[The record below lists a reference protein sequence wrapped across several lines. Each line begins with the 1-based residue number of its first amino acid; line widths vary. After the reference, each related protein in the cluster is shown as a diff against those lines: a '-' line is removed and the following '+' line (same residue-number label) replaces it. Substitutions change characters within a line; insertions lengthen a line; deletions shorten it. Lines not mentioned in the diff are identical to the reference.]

1 MIKTI
6 LVTSGGTQ
14 INIDPVRH
22 FVNWWPEDEHYDP
35 IGLKNMSRGTFGSMI
50 ANEFL
55 KQGHRVIFLC
65 AKHSKRPY
73 IMSFDA
79 RQYVD
84 NPDYWLKFEA
94 DRISA
99 CNLFKKH
106 GLLLREIEYDTFDDY
121 ANKLELILKGKRK
134 PDITVLAA
142 AASDY
147 GVVEHTEKIR
157 SDDALQIQM
166 FPLPKLI
173 GSVKKW
179 CPDTTLIGF
188 KLLVKTDKLNLIE
201 AAIKSIEVNG
211 CEMVVA
217 NDLASIR
224 NNNHTIHFVLPSND
238 TILATRNQNDWQV
251 TTKSGN
257 YLVTTR
263 TSQEGNGDKT
273 YLAKQ
278 LVTTALKITKE
289 RNRAK

>member
-73 IMSFDA
+73 TIPFNA
-79 RQYVD
+79 RQCMT
-84 NPDYWLKFEA
+84 NPDYWFNFET
-94 DRISA
+94 DRF
-99 CNLFKKH
+99 NLCKLFQSFGH
-106 GLLLREIEYDTFDDY
+106 NYSEIEYDTFDDY
-121 ANKLELILKGKRK
+121 ANKLELILKGEMNAFGWK
-134 PDITVLAA
+134 PNITVLAA

-157 SDDALQIQM
+157 SGDALQIQM

-173 GSVKKW
+173 SRVKEW
-179 CPDTTLIGF
+179 CPDTTLVGF
-188 KLLVKTDKLNLIE
+188 KLLVETDPENLIE
-201 AAIKSIEVNG
+201 AAKKSIKANG

-224 NNNHTIHFVLPSND
+224 ANNHTVYFVLPANEGSF
-238 TILATRNQNDWQV
+238 QV
-251 TTKSGN
+251 TM
-257 YLVTTR
+257 R

-273 YLAKQ
+273 YLARQVAAVALMRNELDRATSWQQPKQ
-278 LVTTALKITKE
+278 KE
-289 RNRAK
+289 